1 MVYIYVCKYIIYI
14 YIIYM
19 HYIYIILYISCIH
32 VSYILC
38 ISDIFLAILIKDLKI
53 SNRIK

>member
-1 MVYIYVCKYIIYI
+1 MVYIYVCIYNI

-19 HYIYIILYISCIH
+19 DYMYIILYISCIP

-38 ISDIFLAILIKDLKI
+38 ISDIFLTILIKDLKI

>member
-1 MVYIYVCKYIIYI
+1 MVYIYVCIYNIYI
-14 YIIYM
+14 YNIYTL
-19 HYIYIILYISCIH
+19 YIYIILYISCIH

-38 ISDIFLAILIKDLKI
+38 ISDIFLTILIKDLKI